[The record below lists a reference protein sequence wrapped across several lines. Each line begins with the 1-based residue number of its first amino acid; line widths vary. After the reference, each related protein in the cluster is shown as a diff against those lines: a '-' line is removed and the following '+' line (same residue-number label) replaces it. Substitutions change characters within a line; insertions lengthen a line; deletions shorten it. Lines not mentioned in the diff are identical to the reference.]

1 MKFYIKNHVYK
12 IILNI
17 LILLVPMYYLV
28 STIMHDNEKYLPMPN
43 PVTKSY
49 AITVIVNF
57 GMMLVYYLIDLVFSN
72 KKMSV
77 VRWLLII
84 YYSGMLISGL
94 ATFMVCKSS
103 GL

>member
-28 STIMHDNEKYLPMPN
+28 STVMHDNEKYLPMPN

>member
-28 STIMHDNEKYLPMPN
+28 STIMHDNERYLPMPN

-57 GMMLVYYLIDLVFSN
+57 GMMLVYYFIDLVFNN

-77 VRWLLII
+77 VRWLLIV

>member
-28 STIMHDNEKYLPMPN
+28 STIMHDNERYLPMPN

-57 GMMLVYYLIDLVFSN
+57 GMMLVYYFIDLVFNN

>member
-57 GMMLVYYLIDLVFSN
+57 GMMLVYYLIDLGFSN